1 VRTRSIVVLVVGL
14 LALVSGGAAL
24 LDHLGKTRVPSPE
37 LCAAQWNAPTN
48 RRSRAIESAAHFD
61 VAVVSGWLAKE
72 RFPGCGVLFRGD
84 EGEPW
89 LWYAGSLHEG
99 RVRVWDRVSGEG
111 WGEDSPEGGPDGPNA
126 VVTVEGR
133 VRLDEP

>member
-1 VRTRSIVVLVVGL
+1 VRTRSILVLVVGL
-14 LALVSGGAAL
+14 LALVSGGAGL
-24 LDHLGKTRVPSPE
+24 LGHLRKARVPSPE
-37 LCAAQWNAPTN
+37 MCAAQWNARTN
-48 RRSRAIESAAHFD
+48 RGNRAIESAAHFD
-61 VAVVSGWLAKE
+61 VAAVSGWLAKE

-89 LWYAGSLHEG
+89 LWFGGSLHEG
-99 RVRVWDRVSGEG
+99 RVRAWDRVRGER
-111 WGEDSPEGGPDGPNA
+111 WDEDSPEGGPDGPNA